1 MSERVHKAAFEV
13 FVSVLGKNRPKG
25 TALPSWES
33 YDGQM
38 REAWDAA
45 MTKALAVAEAAELID
60 AKSNVVAIDSAIAAK
75 EAELA
80 DVEAV
85 KPDA

>member
-25 TALPSWES
+25 TLLPSWES
-33 YDGQM
+33 FDSQL

-45 MTKALAVAEAAELID
+45 LTKGLAIAEAAELID
-60 AKSNVVAIDSAIAAK
+60 AKSSVVAVDAAIAAK
-75 EAELA
+75 ETELSE
-80 DVEAV
+80 VEA